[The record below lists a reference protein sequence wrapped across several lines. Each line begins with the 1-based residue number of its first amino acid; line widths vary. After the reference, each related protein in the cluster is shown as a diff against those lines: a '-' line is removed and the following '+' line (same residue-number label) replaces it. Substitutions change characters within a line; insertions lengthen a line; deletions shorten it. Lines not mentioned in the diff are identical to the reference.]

1 MYAANDTFDDGR
13 DEDTFQNYNVV
24 TNKSKDK
31 QVLNTYL
38 KSKNIEQTL
47 LNCIV

>member
-1 MYAANDTFDDGR
+1 MHAANDTFDDGR
-13 DEDTFQNYNVV
+13 DEDTFQNNVV
-24 TNKSKDK
+24 ANKSKDK

-47 LNCIV
+47 C

>member
-13 DEDTFQNYNVV
+13 DEDTSQNNVV

-31 QVLNTYL
+31 QVLKTCL
-38 KSKNIEQTL
+38 KGKDIEQTL
-47 LNCIV
+47 CYIV

>member
-13 DEDTFQNYNVV
+13 DEDTFQNNVV
-24 TNKSKDK
+24 TNKSKDE
-31 QVLNTYL
+31 QVLKTYL

-47 LNCIV
+47 C